1 MFLSF
6 VKYLSGYLRVQ
17 VTGYA
22 PERFLNL
29 CSNHDILIW
38 ELRRLSDGYEFY
50 ISIKGFRE
58 IKPFLKKTK
67 TRVRIVE
74 RYGFPFQLF
83 HYRKRKLFFG
93 GIVLFFTFLFLLSRF
108 IWNIEIVGN
117 TSVTDSA
124 MLSYLTKQGCG
135 FGSKKSTIDCSALE
149 EQIRMDYSNI
159 IWTSAQISGTKLTV
173 WIKENLVTN
182 ETAEAD
188 EDDLPKDI
196 VADKDAVIER
206 IITRNGVPQV
216 LAGAEVKKGDLLV
229 SGRIEIVDDA
239 GNVVNYRYTRS
250 DADIFGYT
258 TVVYRDSFPLL
269 HSVKQTTGNS
279 TKRYALE
286 LLEKRFPVPWPK
298 PAYVH
303 MDKTTDY
310 RQLNV
315 CSDFYLPVTLCVDTY
330 TEYEPK
336 SIRYTKEEA
345 KQVAKE
351 HLTSYLKKFNE
362 KEVQILEKNVI
373 IEVTDNAC
381 ISSGNIKT
389 CERIGSYRNT
399 EQLSIPEDERQVTD
413 ELE

>member
-29 CSNHDILIW
+29 CSNHNILIW

-50 ISIKGFRE
+50 ISIQGFRE

-67 TRVRIVE
+67 TRIRIVE
-74 RYGFPFQLF
+74 RYGFPFRLF

-93 GIVLFFTFLFLLSRF
+93 GIVLFFGFIFLLSRF

-124 MLSYLTKQGCG
+124 MLSYLTEQGCG
-135 FGSKKSTIDCSALE
+135 FGSKKSTIDCSTLE

-182 ETAEAD
+182 EIAEAD
-188 EDDLPKDI
+188 GDDSPKDI

-239 GNVVNYRYTRS
+239 GTVVNYRYTRS
-250 DADIFGYT
+250 DADIYGYT
-258 TVVYRDSFPLL
+258 TTAYRDSFPLL

-279 TKRYALE
+279 TRRYAVE
-286 LLEKRFPVPWPK
+286 LFGKRFPVPWTK
-298 PAYVH
+298 PGYAH

-336 SIRYTKEEA
+336 SVRYTKEEA
-345 KQVAKE
+345 RQVAKE
-351 HLTSYLKKFNE
+351 NLTSYLKKFNE
-362 KEVQILEKNVI
+362 KEVQILENNVI
-373 IEVTDNAC
+373 IEVTDHAC

-399 EQLSIPEDERQVTD
+399 EQLRIPEDERQVTD